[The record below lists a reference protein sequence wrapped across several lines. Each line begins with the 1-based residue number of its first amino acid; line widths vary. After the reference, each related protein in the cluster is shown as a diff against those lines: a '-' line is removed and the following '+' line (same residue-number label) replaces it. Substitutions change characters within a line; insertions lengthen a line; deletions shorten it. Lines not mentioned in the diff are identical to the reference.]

1 MLYNEFRF
9 FFNMFFLLIALSQ
22 FVPFLK
28 VGFLFTY
35 IAPLVFVLAVTM
47 VKEWYDD
54 FKRWQRDKELNN
66 AAYQVLTSPKQSSD
80 LFQPITSANMKV
92 GMIVRVEQG

>member
-1 MLYNEFRF
+1 M
-9 FFNMFFLLIALSQ
+9 IALSQ

-47 VKEWYDD
+47 IKEWYDD
-54 FKRWQRDKELNN
+54 FNRWQRDKELNN
-66 AAYQVLTSPKQSSD
+66 AAYQVLRSPKSSSD
-80 LFQPITSANMKV
+80 LFQKITSANIKV
-92 GMIVRVEQG
+92 GMIIKVVQG